1 MNIVYVLGFIFSGF
15 TAVDSAKSGRVR
27 ADSKV
32 LNGNPR
38 AMKDEMDTVY
48 CTVDT

>member
-1 MNIVYVLGFIFSGF
+1 MFLGFIFLGF

-38 AMKDEMDTVY
+38 AMKDEMVILYSIDT
-48 CTVDT
+48 